1 MRSVSGNDDDCDDDE
16 CRDQRKS
23 AIKCFRSGLWGSF
36 GRRHGLFRRLQFAGE
51 PANSPGFHRIRRDG
65 DLFEVIAFG
74 AFERA
79 KFKSRGPRRDPR
91 EPHARS
97 AFRAVELLNR
107 EQWDCGWV
115 IGHCIPLGLGG
126 SAKLSVTGRR
136 QLGDGDGTSMLFG
149 FRRRRSLLLT
159 FEKINDWPTW
169 PANARSFAPFRLCA
183 GDFRSTP
190 ISR

>member
-1 MRSVSGNDDDCDDDE
+1 VKE
-16 CRDQRKS
+16 RDQVFSIR
-23 AIKCFRSGLWGSF
+23 ASGGV
-36 GRRHGLFRRLQFAGE
+36 GRTHGLFRRLQFAGE

-97 AFRAVELLNR
+97 AFRAVELLNC

-115 IGHCIPLGLGG
+115 IGHGIPPWIRRER
-126 SAKLSVTGRR
+126 KTLSHR
-136 QLGDGDGTSMLFG
+136 
-149 FRRRRSLLLT
+149 
-159 FEKINDWPTW
+159 
-169 PANARSFAPFRLCA
+169 
-183 GDFRSTP
+183 
-190 ISR
+190 